1 MCWGALSGN
10 PPVGVVEEGASL
22 QVPELNRV
30 ESGDPDSS
38 YLIDKLEGT
47 QTVGSRMPQGGPF
60 LDQETIDLIREW
72 IANGA
77 ENN

>member
-1 MCWGALSGN
+1 MNLGSTAESFAAL
-10 PPVGVVEEGASL
+10 VGVASL

-30 ESGDPDSS
+30 EPADPDNS

-47 QTVGSRMPQGGPF
+47 QAVGSRMPQGGPF
-60 LDQETIDLIREW
+60 LNQETIDLVRDW

>member
-1 MCWGALSGN
+1 MDLGSTADSFAAL
-10 PPVGVVEEGASL
+10 VGVASL

-30 ESGDPDSS
+30 EPGDPDSS

-72 IANGA
+72 ISNGA
-77 ENN
+77 END